1 MTFYYLPTILPK
13 YFIIERLGKIE
24 VKECFNLIFSW
35 EYEIGKVRSVK
46 NPVLIFLKE
55 FGAEA

>member
-1 MTFYYLPTILPK
+1 MACYYLPTILPK
-13 YFIIERLGKIE
+13 YLIIERWGKIE
-24 VKECFNLIFSW
+24 AKECFNLIFSW

-46 NPVLIFLKE
+46 NPALIFLKE